1 MRIAAA
7 LLIVFV
13 LAGCGGARRATPPT
27 TTIAAPSQP
36 AGLRVGVVGD
46 LSLRVAGAT
55 LEQVSLR
62 RSADETLVLVL
73 ADAPESSNLPAQAA
87 AHPGTHYALIGG
99 SAAVQRLPNLAGV
112 VLRDD
117 QAARLGGIVAGLAV
131 REGTDPSARVAWVG
145 PVDRALA
152 NAFARGV
159 HSSSPSTTVL
169 RAWSAGRPAACKES
183 ALGAIGRGA
192 TVVMAARGLCADAA
206 IAGAHERNQPG
217 VQLSDFELPSVPA
230 AAIVRDAV
238 RGVFHGGEDIVF
250 GAESGAVAV
259 RRLDPLFTTTVGTE
273 ARAAAQ
279 QMATGR
285 SPSP

>member
-7 LLIVFV
+7 LLIALF
-13 LAGCGGARRATPPT
+13 LAGCGGAEKRVAPT
-27 TTIAAPSQP
+27 TTIEAPAQP

-46 LSLRVAGAT
+46 LNVRVPGASA
-55 LEQVSLR
+55 QDVSLR
-62 RSADETLVLVL
+62 KAGDETLVLVS
-73 ADAPESSNLPAQAA
+73 ADVPTSANLPAQAA
-87 AHPGTHYALIGG
+87 AHPGTHYVVIGA
-99 SAAVQRLPNLAGV
+99 SAAAQRLPNLAGV

-131 REGTDPSARVAWVG
+131 REGTDPSARVAWIG

-159 HSSSPSTTVL
+159 HASSPSTTVL
-169 RAWSAGRPAACKES
+169 RAWSANRPAACKEA

-217 VQLSDFELPSVPA
+217 LQLSDFQLPNIPA
-230 AAIVRDAV
+230 AVIVRDAV

-250 GAESGAVAV
+250 GAGSGAIAV
-259 RRLDPLFTTTVGTE
+259 RRLDPLFSTTVGSE

-279 QMATGR
+279 QLATGR

>member
-7 LLIVFV
+7 PLIAFS
-13 LAGCGGARRATPPT
+13 LAGCGGAGKRTVAT
-27 TTIAAPSQP
+27 TTVEAPSQP
-36 AGLRVGVVGD
+36 AGLRVGIVGH
-46 LSLRVAGAT
+46 LALRVPGAS
-55 LEQVSLR
+55 EEHVSLR
-62 RSADETLVLVL
+62 KAADQTLVLVS
-73 ADAPESSNLPAQAA
+73 ADVPASSNLPAQAA
-87 AHPGTHYALIGG
+87 SHPGTHYVLIGG
-99 SAAVQRLPNLAGV
+99 SAAAQRLPNLAGV

-131 REGTDPSARVAWVG
+131 REGTDPSARVAWIG

-152 NAFARGV
+152 GAFARGV
-159 HSSSPSTTVL
+159 HASSPGTTVL
-169 RAWSAGRPAACKES
+169 RAWSANRPAACKES

-217 VQLSDFELPSVPA
+217 LELSDFQLPSIPA
-230 AAIVRDAV
+230 AVMVRDAV
-238 RGVFHGGEDIVF
+238 QGVFHGGEDIVF
-250 GAESGAVAV
+250 GAASGAIAV
-259 RRLDPLFTTTVGTE
+259 RRLDPLFSATVGSE

>member
-1 MRIAAA
+1 MRVAAA
-7 LLIVFV
+7 VLVGLL
-13 LAGCGGARRATPPT
+13 LAGCGGARHTTPAT
-27 TTIAAPSQP
+27 TTVEAPAQP

-46 LSLRVAGAT
+46 LPVRVAGAT
-55 LEQVSLR
+55 IEQVSLR
-62 RSADETLVLVL
+62 RAADETLVLVS
-73 ADAPESSNLPAQAA
+73 ADVPASSNLPAQAA
-87 AHPGTHYALIGG
+87 AHPGTHYVLVGAT
-99 SAAVQRLPNLAGV
+99 AAAQRLPNLAGV

-152 NAFARGV
+152 GAFARGV
-159 HSSSPSTTVL
+159 HASSPGTAVL

-217 VQLSDFELPSVPA
+217 LQLSDFQLPGIPA
-230 AAIVRDAV
+230 ALIVRDAV

-250 GAESGAVAV
+250 GAASGAIAV
-259 RRLDPLFTTTVGTE
+259 HRLDPLFSTTVGSE